1 MEKSPAIL
9 RKWTGPIRTSQGD
22 DYVHYVMATG
32 GGDFAN
38 TPGNLGFQ
46 VLLRDLGDGTSE
58 VTALSWWR
66 SMDAVRAFAG
76 EDPEI
81 ARYYPDD
88 DQYLVDRPRHV
99 EHHRVV
105 ISDPVL
111 DSD

>member
-1 MEKSPAIL
+1 
-9 RKWTGPIRTSQGD
+9 
-22 DYVHYVMATG
+22 
-32 GGDFAN
+32 
-38 TPGNLGFQ
+38 
-46 VLLRDLGDGTSE
+46 

>member
-1 MEKSPAIL
+1 MAKSNAIL
-9 RKWTGPIRTSQGD
+9 RKWTGRIRTSQGD
-22 DYVHYVMATG
+22 DYVRYVMATG
-32 GGDFAN
+32 GGDFAK

-76 EDPEI
+76 ADPEI

-88 DQYLVDRPRHV
+88 DQFLVDRPQHV
-99 EHHRVV
+99 EHHRVM